1 ITAGIAAADLG
12 QGGLGVRLPAHAVLR
27 EAHLQQRAG
36 GLVVRREALEQEA
49 ELVQRQRVVAGG
61 VVALAQPVQGV
72 GRQPPLRELLQEVLE
87 QVGRFVV
94 AAGLE
99 HREGGV
105 VGGPLGVADRR
116 RGGARGTANR
126 LDRQARRG
134 RGRGCRRSGVL
145 ALGRQRRG
153 RRQGRRGTAF
163 QPQQAAVHVQ
173 VLGAGALVQG
183 LQRVLQFLHLAAQRA
198 HFVLERLHLPQQV
211 GIALVD
217 GDPLLQ
223 RRHPLGQA
231 GALRLGCGRR
241 GQQQR
246 HRNEGGSKI
255 HRKPRSASKTAKE

>member
-1 ITAGIAAADLG
+1 G

-27 EAHLQQRAG
+27 EAHLQQRTG

-72 GRQPPLRELLQEVLE
+72 GRQAALRKLLQEVLE

-99 HREGGV
+99 RREGGV

-134 RGRGCRRSGVL
+134 RGRGCRCRRRGSVL
-145 ALGRQRRG
+145 ALGWQRRG
-153 RRQGRRGTAF
+153 RRQGCRGPAF

-183 LQRVLQFLHLAAQRA
+183 LQRVLQLLHLAAQRA

-211 GIALVD
+211 GIALVG

-231 GALRLGCGRR
+231 GALRLGRGRR